1 MHLKNKSSLNKLND
15 VKLGRKTLEQKEVIT
30 NIENFYKSREEIF
43 KFFKD
48 YAKMTLDSNYKAK
61 QNKTKGTELKI
72 LSPKQMFQRLLIAL
86 AQVQGGNNSENLL
99 NEIRRIV
106 YSLYRSKEITKKVYN
121 KIIKSIK

>member
-1 MHLKNKSSLNKLND
+1 MNKLND

-30 NIENFYKSREEIF
+30 NIETFYKSREEIF

-48 YAKMTLDSNYKAK
+48 YAKMMLDSNYKAK

-72 LSPKQMFQRLLIAL
+72 LSPKQMLQRLLIAL

>member
-1 MHLKNKSSLNKLND
+1 MHLKKKSSLNKLND

-30 NIENFYKSREEIF
+30 NIETFYKSREEIF

-48 YAKMTLDSNYKAK
+48 YAKMMLDSNYKAK

-72 LSPKQMFQRLLIAL
+72 LSPKQMLQRLLIAL